1 MEDNAKDVIN
11 LKKVVKRL
19 LERKWLF
26 AKVLSVVFVLSCV
39 WIFPQPRYYT
49 TAITLAPESETLP
62 SGGGLSSLASSFG
75 LNIGNMTSTDAIY
88 PTLYP
93 DLLES
98 ANFIVDLFDTKVT
111 NEDGDIK
118 TDYYTYLKDYQKVSI
133 WEKPFIWLKLQLM
146 GLFQKD
152 DEVKVSGDAGCESG
166 LLILSKEQDAIAS
179 MIKKNVTCAVDKKT
193 DVITISVTDQDRLI
207 SATMA
212 DSVRVKL
219 QKFITDYRTRK
230 ARTDLEYYTKLTRDA
245 KSDYE
250 KARRLYASYADAN
263 VDLALESFKAKQE
276 DLENDMQLKYNA
288 YTTLSTQLQMAKAKV
303 QERTP
308 AFTILQGATLPQKPA
323 GPKRVMFVLAM
334 MFLAFV
340 GTVMY
345 ILKDDFVRQ
354 LHAVGE

>member
-1 MEDNAKDVIN
+1 MEENAKDVIN
-11 LKKVVKRL
+11 LKKVFKRL
-19 LERKWLF
+19 LEQKWLF

-49 TAITLAPESETLP
+49 TAITLAPESESLS

-75 LNIGNMTSTDAIY
+75 LNLGNMTSTDAIY

-93 DLLES
+93 DLMES
-98 ANFIVDLFDTKVT
+98 TNFIVDLFDTKVT

-118 TDYYTYLKDYQKVSI
+118 TDYYTYLKNYQKVSI
-133 WEKPFIWLKLQLM
+133 WEKPFIWLKLQLLS
-146 GLFQKD
+146 LFKKED
-152 DEVKVSGDAGCESG
+152 DIKLTGNAGSKSD

-179 MIKKNVTCAVDKKT
+179 LIKRNVTCAVDKKT

-219 QKFITDYRTRK
+219 QNFITDYRTRK
-230 ARTDLEYYTKLTRDA
+230 ARTDLDYYTKLTRDA
-245 KSDYE
+245 KGDYE

-263 VDLALESFKAKQE
+263 VDLTLESFKAKQE

-323 GPKRVMFVLAM
+323 GPKRVIFVMFM
-334 MFLAFV
+334 MFLAFT
-340 GTVMY
+340 GTLLYV
-345 ILKDDFVRQ
+345 LKDDIISQFRS
-354 LHAVGE
+354 